1 MPKENFGKLGLFV
14 YAPKGIGLKEGNMM
28 VRQIMQKEL
37 VTILATSSVH
47 DATMKMKEHT
57 VSSVLITEEGWKLKG
72 ILTDRDIA
80 MAVAADVR
88 DPKTTCV
95 CDIMSQDPI
104 TINAD
109 ADFDSAMRIM
119 HKAKIRRLPV
129 TENGKLVGLISSDD
143 VAAAFKEQFDQFV
156 GLEMAYARH

>member
-1 MPKENFGKLGLFV
+1 
-14 YAPKGIGLKEGNMM
+14 M
-28 VRQIMQKEL
+28 VRQLMQKEL
-37 VTILATSSVH
+37 VTILPASSVH
-47 DATMKMKEHT
+47 DAAMKMKEHNIG
-57 VSSVLITEEGWKLKG
+57 SVLITDEGWKLKG

-80 MAVAADVR
+80 MAVAADSK
-88 DPKTTCV
+88 DPKATCV

-109 ADFDSAMRIM
+109 AGFDSAMRIM

-129 TENGKLVGLISSDD
+129 TENGKLVGLVSSDD
-143 VAAAFKEQFDQFV
+143 VAAAFKEEFDEFI

>member
-1 MPKENFGKLGLFV
+1 
-14 YAPKGIGLKEGNMM
+14 MM
-28 VRQIMQKEL
+28 IRQLMQKEL
-37 VTILATSSVH
+37 VTILPTSSVH
-47 DATMKMKEHT
+47 DAAMKMKEHNIG
-57 VSSVLITEEGWKLKG
+57 SVLITDEGWKLKG

-80 MAVAADVR
+80 MAVAADAR

-95 CDIMSQDPI
+95 CDIMTQDPI

-129 TENGKLVGLISSDD
+129 TENGKLVGLVSSDD
-143 VAAAFKEQFDQFV
+143 VAAAFKEEFDEFI
-156 GLEMAYARH
+156 GLEMTYARH